1 MCDQKRGEKRNA
13 FGRKVSAHHSL
24 FPVGFSPSQNSKSFI
39 FFSPK
44 KEKQGKKTKQKKR
57 LALKIYRGRRVEN
70 NFLEKF

>member
-24 FPVGFSPSQNSKSFI
+24 FPVGFSPSQILRALF

-44 KEKQGKKTKQKKR
+44 KENKEKKTKQKKKIG
-57 LALKIYRGRRVEN
+57 LKNIPRKTCG
-70 NFLEKF
+70 K

>member
-24 FPVGFSPSQNSKSFI
+24 FPVGFSPSQILRALF
-39 FFSPK
+39 FFSQKRKQRK
-44 KEKQGKKTKQKKR
+44 KNKAKKR